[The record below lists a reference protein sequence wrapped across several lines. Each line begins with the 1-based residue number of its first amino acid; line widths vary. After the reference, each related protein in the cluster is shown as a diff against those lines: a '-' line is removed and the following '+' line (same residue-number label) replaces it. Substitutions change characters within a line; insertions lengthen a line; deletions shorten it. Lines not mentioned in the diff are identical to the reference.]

1 MSLEGLLHNFDSLA
15 TASSLASGQQQLMQP
30 QLQQQMHPGEVA
42 DATVAAVT
50 AAASAAAA
58 AAAAAVVAAAGQEVQ
73 MHMQAHPPSCFPF
86 FGLPPSAFAQ
96 LAPVAPA
103 LDQAVIAA
111 EQAAAATAAA
121 YRFGGSAAAAAAAAA
136 AATAPAMAAAN
147 AAAAAAAAE
156 AEDMVVDEDGARG
169 DKHLVE
175 ATGTTDGT
183 HISAYAQLRGS
194 DGDRSVTLPFSVR
207 SWTVCRRL
215 CRLFLHPWTLSCS
228 MSCVST
234 AAQSLHACL
243 WLSICL
249 LLLAFGSAA
258 SSQQLFA
265 SAGASH

>member
-1 MSLEGLLHNFDSLA
+1 
-15 TASSLASGQQQLMQP
+15 
-30 QLQQQMHPGEVA
+30 
-42 DATVAAVT
+42 
-50 AAASAAAA
+50 
-58 AAAAAVVAAAGQEVQ
+58 
-73 MHMQAHPPSCFPF
+73 
-86 FGLPPSAFAQ
+86 
-96 LAPVAPA
+96 
-103 LDQAVIAA
+103 
-111 EQAAAATAAA
+111 
-121 YRFGGSAAAAAAAAA
+121 
-136 AATAPAMAAAN
+136 
-147 AAAAAAAAE
+147 
-156 AEDMVVDEDGARG
+156 
-169 DKHLVE
+169 LVE